1 MKQKLLKVEAKGF
14 QYGLHLIKKLTSYL
28 NSPDSLEIKKLDEE
42 KISIRKSF
50 KMSFNYANGILT
62 IKIIIDFLCRAENPE
77 PLKLFGTTVQCDF
90 KLLEFEE
97 ILKKNE
103 KDLVNIPDDL
113 LITLLS
119 VSYST
124 ARGILAAQ
132 TAGTD
137 YSNFFLPLV
146 NVSEFKTML
155 KTIGEEPK
163 ENNQDKS
170 Y

>member
-1 MKQKLLKVEAKGF
+1 MKQKLHKMETKGF

-28 NSPDSLEIKKLDEE
+28 NSLDSLEIKNLEEE
-42 KISIRKSF
+42 KIAIRKSF
-50 KMSFNYANGILT
+50 QMGFNYTTGILT
-62 IKIIIDFLCRAENPE
+62 IKVIIDFLCRAENPE

-103 KDLVNIPDDL
+103 KGQVDIPDDL
-113 LITLLS
+113 MITLLS

-124 ARGILAAQ
+124 TRGILAAQ

-137 YSNFFLPLV
+137 YSKFFLPLV

-155 KTIGEEPK
+155 KNIGEESK
-163 ENNQDKS
+163 EKRS
-170 Y
+170 

>member
-1 MKQKLLKVEAKGF
+1 MNQKLHKMETKGF
-14 QYGLHLIKKLTSYL
+14 QYGLHLIKRLTSYL
-28 NSPDSLEIKKLDEE
+28 NSPDLLEIKNLEEE

-50 KMSFNYANGILT
+50 QMNFNYTDGILT
-62 IKIIIDFLCRAENPE
+62 IKVVIDFLCRAENPE

-103 KDLVNIPDDL
+103 KDLVDIPDDL

-119 VSYST
+119 ISYST

-155 KTIGEEPK
+155 KKTG
-163 ENNQDKS
+163 
-170 Y
+170 